1 MRRALQTLIKF
12 CLKMGKRNQ
21 KSTVIVK
28 RSGETDERKIC
39 IGEEI
44 NRWTTVRE
52 ALSLSDE
59 ELLKAMLDL

>member
-21 KSTVIVK
+21 KSTVIVN

-59 ELLKAMLDL
+59 ELLKAVLDL